1 MSMRAVL
8 LTVSALALLGWIAS
22 STASTGLAKEE
33 ASTSTVEASLSR
45 TAPVVPD
52 VEGLPAEADPPADTR
67 VPVQVWTVLAA
78 GGALAVGLVLFLA
91 RLAMGWVKPP
101 PPQEESRH

>member
-1 MSMRAVL
+1 MKAL
-8 LTVSALALLGWIAS
+8 LIAVSALALLVWIAS
-22 STASTGLAKEE
+22 SAASTGLAREE
-33 ASTSTVEASLSR
+33 ASTSTVEASLGW
-45 TAPVVPD
+45 TAPGAPD
-52 VEGLPAEADPPADTR
+52 VESLPAQADDTR

-78 GGALAVGLVLFLA
+78 GGALAVGLVLFLV